1 MAVIAA
7 LHDPFAV
14 FVTDDL
20 ADMVTP
26 NHDGTDR
33 RTARVRSVMSP
44 GSRQIVGRTGI
55 GSDLPTHIPPAP
67 GPGPAAA
74 AMVAGSGGI
83 VVMMRGRIPVMMPR
97 SIMVV
102 VTGSVVVVM
111 MLVGVP

>member
-1 MAVIAA
+1 MTVIAA

-33 RTARVRSVMSP
+33 RTARVRSVVSP
-44 GSRQIVGRTGI
+44 GSRQIEGRTGI
-55 GSDLPTHIPPAP
+55 GANLPSHIPSAP
-67 GPGPAAA
+67 GPRPAAT

-83 VVMMRGRIPVMMPR
+83 MVMMRGRIPVMVPGG
-97 SIMVV
+97 MVV
-102 VTGSVVVVM
+102 VPGSVMVVM
-111 MLVGVP
+111 MMVGVP